1 MTIDPQKLNEQVQAY
16 WQKEPCGTS
25 PDIVGDIERNSRA
38 WFDRIED
45 HRYAVEPC
53 IHAVAQFTRYH
64 GKRVL
69 EIGVGAGTDHLQWA
83 RAGADLHG
91 VDLTEAGIAT
101 TRSHLEAYGLS
112 SKLQQ
117 VDAEKLPFPDGMFDI
132 VYSWGVIHHSE
143 APEKIVAEVRRV
155 LKPGGQFIGMFYQRP
170 SLVTFRVWLKF
181 GLFAGKPWRSF
192 ADVLYHHV
200 ESVGTKAYTV
210 KEMKRMFGAFDAT
223 SVQPIVTEYDT
234 RKLPRWLA
242 RMVPET
248 FGWFLAIK
256 ATR

>member
-1 MTIDPQKLNEQVQAY
+1 MNTENKLNERVQAY
-16 WQKEPCGTS
+16 WQAEPCGTS
-25 PDIVGDIERNSRA
+25 HDIVGDIQRDSRA

-45 HRYAVEPC
+45 HRYDTEPC
-53 IHAVAQFTRYH
+53 IHSVAQFTRHH
-64 GKRVL
+64 GRKVL

-91 VDLTEAGIAT
+91 VNLTEAGIST
-101 TRSHLEAYGLS
+101 TRKHLAAYGLT

-117 VDAEKLPFPDGMFDI
+117 ADAEKLPFPDGTFDI

-143 APEKIVAEVRRV
+143 TPEKIVAEVRRV
-155 LKPGGQFIGMFYQRP
+155 LKPGGRFIGMFYQRP
-170 SLVTFRVWLKF
+170 SVVTLRVWLKF

-210 KEMKRMFGAFDAT
+210 REMKNMFGEFTRT
-223 SVQPIVTEYDT
+223 SVTPIVTEYDT
-234 RKLPRWLA
+234 RKLPRWVK
-242 RMVPET
+242 RMIPET
-248 FGWFLAIK
+248 FGWFLAIR
-256 ATR
+256 ADR